1 VTYIIFAFWILLL
14 DSAIPLDKLL
24 LQQLASALT
33 HFLACVALLWGLPL
47 LVSSLSPV
55 PDTVIHNTPFTS
67 YSGLD
72 DSASSGISSSA
83 ISISIALNVSLLKNS
98 RSSILDSSRHLLLN
112 LRPLLTLAIALFLL
126 FHSCD
131 LIPLLLHHVRALAS
145 EALVRFSASSA

>member
-1 VTYIIFAFWILLL
+1 MTYIIFAFWILLL

-47 LVSSLSPV
+47 LVSILSPV
-55 PDTVIHNTPFTS
+55 PDTVVHNTPFTS

-83 ISISIALNVSLLKNS
+83 ISIALNVSLLKNS